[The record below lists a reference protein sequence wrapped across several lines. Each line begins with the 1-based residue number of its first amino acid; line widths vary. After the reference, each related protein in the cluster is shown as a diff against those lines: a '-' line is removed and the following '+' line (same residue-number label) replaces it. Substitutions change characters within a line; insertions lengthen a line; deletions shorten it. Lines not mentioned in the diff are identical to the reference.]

1 MFPQGPFSAC
11 LNKWCLQ
18 EGLNKPQHTKCGNV
32 TNNGNTCVNPE
43 IKYGSEEGGIPLDYQ
58 SNDYEMWC
66 KQLGGSYDSHTVGF
80 RTGYC
85 VFGSTSFDDN
95 VWHWADCKDGYW
107 YNQTLDLNQGRSDY
121 ITSITCDN
129 SYGKLI
135 QSRNVSN
142 ITGPKFDMSVMD
154 QGGGWG

>member
-1 MFPQGPFSAC
+1 M
-11 LNKWCLQ
+11 
-18 EGLNKPQHTKCGNV
+18 
-32 TNNGNTCVNPE
+32 
-43 IKYGSEEGGIPLDYQ
+43 DYQ